1 MKIVLLDDDENFTEL
16 FCRVTAEIDG
26 VEAKPLVSEDDFAV
40 YLRNNFKNID
50 AVFMDIEL
58 KGSNGIDLASAINH
72 SYKGIPIIFITGYPV
87 KYCQEVFLKDI
98 SLTPFAFI
106 AKPITNE
113 SISKVIEKLNN
124 HINKTVAIKLKNGK
138 SNIIV
143 NTDEI
148 IYIESNN
155 KELFINTKNQTF
167 RIHDKLAEF
176 IKKLPDNFLSPHKSY
191 IVNTKY
197 IKEIQSNKVA
207 LIDHDTLLP
216 ISRSRK
222 AEFLDKLIYI
232 KGFSYDS

>member
-1 MKIVLLDDDENFTEL
+1 MKIVLLDDDANFTEI
-16 FCRVTAEIDG
+16 FCSMTAEIG
-26 VEAKPLVSEDDFAV
+26 GCETKPFTSEDDFAV
-40 YLRNNFKNID
+40 YIRSNFKDVD

-58 KGSNGIDLASAINH
+58 KDSNGIELASAINH
-72 SYKGIPIIFITGYPV
+72 TYKNIPIIFITGYPE

-98 SLTPFAFI
+98 TLTPFAFI
-106 AKPITNE
+106 AKPMTNE
-113 SISKVIEKLNN
+113 SISKVLEKLDN

-138 SNIIV
+138 NNTII

-155 KELFINTKNQTF
+155 KELIITAKNQTF
-167 RIHDKLAEF
+167 IIHDKLAEF
-176 IKKLPDNFLSPHKSY
+176 IKKLPENFLSPHKSY

-197 IKEIQSNKVA
+197 IKEIQSNKIA
-207 LIDHDTLLP
+207 LIDQDTLLP